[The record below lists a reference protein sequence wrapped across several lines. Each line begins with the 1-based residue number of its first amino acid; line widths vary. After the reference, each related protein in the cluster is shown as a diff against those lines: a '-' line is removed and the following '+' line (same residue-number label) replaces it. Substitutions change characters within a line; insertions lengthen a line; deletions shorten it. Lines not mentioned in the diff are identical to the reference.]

1 MSAIRQKIRDRLNAL
16 EATMIDQKHLGSADD
31 QQAVLDLIDSI
42 TKFWS
47 ALDDGDRDF
56 LNAVRMTIAQK
67 SNWT

>member
-16 EATMIDQKHLGSADD
+16 EAAMFEQKHLGSPED
-31 QQAVLDLIDSI
+31 QQVVLDLIDSI

-47 ALDDGDRDF
+47 VLDEGDRDF
-56 LNAVRMTIAQK
+56 LNAVRMTIARK

>member
-16 EATMIDQKHLGSADD
+16 EAAMFEQKHLGSPED

-42 TKFWS
+42 SKFWS
-47 ALDDGDRDF
+47 VLDDGDRDF
-56 LNAVRMTIAQK
+56 LNAVRMVVSQK

>member
-1 MSAIRQKIRDRLNAL
+1 MAAIRQKIRDRLNAL
-16 EATMIDQKHLGSADD
+16 EAAMIDQKHLGSPED

-47 ALDDGDRDF
+47 VLDDGDRDF